1 MEVFIVSA
9 LVRSDNAF
17 SQRGA
22 GATKKAAAGRPGR
35 LSALLPRD
43 DWRCQESRP
52 EYAMKVPS
60 PPRRSMLPLE
70 KSDASRQ
77 DDRAQYRNRIGTS
90 SKNVRSSLQHGALM
104 CIAYPALK

>member
-1 MEVFIVSA
+1 
-9 LVRSDNAF
+9 
-17 SQRGA
+17 
-22 GATKKAAAGRPGR
+22 
-35 LSALLPRD
+35 
-43 DWRCQESRP
+43 
-52 EYAMKVPS
+52 MKVPG

-104 CIAYPALK
+104 CIAYPALKCWTTFIESRRDFVTKPDLIYPYLWRALTHG